1 MLCEICHNKE
11 ATVHLTQVINNTVKK
26 VHLCEECAAKSG
38 VDIHSPISITD
49 LLLGLSSSTE
59 DKACPHCHLRRSDF
73 KKTGRLGCPVC
84 YEAFDV
90 ELAPLIKSMHRGTRH
105 VGKMPARSSSSSDLA
120 AELEELEQQLRQ
132 AIAAENYERA
142 AQLRDRIKECR
153 ARQGGGEGA

>member
-1 MLCEICHNKE
+1 MLCEMCHKKE

-49 LLLGLSSSTE
+49 LLLGLSASAE
-59 DKACPHCHLRRSDF
+59 DRACPQCHLRRSDF
-73 KKTGRLGCPVC
+73 KKTGRLGCPRC
-84 YEAFDV
+84 YEAFEA
-90 ELAPLIKSMHRGTRH
+90 ELTPLIKSMHRGTRH
-105 VGKMPARSSSSSDLA
+105 VGKAPVRSTSRGDPAVELQ
-120 AELEELEQQLRQ
+120 ELEEQLRQ

-153 ARQGGGEGA
+153 ARQSSGESA